1 MKKLLLLVAFAA
13 GYVLGA
19 KAGRQRYEQ
28 IMNAANRVK
37 DDPHVRSAAST
48 VAETAKEQAPVAA
61 HKVAAA
67 ASTAA
72 SAVADRSPF
81 GTLDFP
87 FAQPGCF
94 DWCRLSVGCYC
105 DASEESVQCFAACH
119 ASTPKHHSFEF
130 YAPYPRCPPTPQRRH
145 VRTSW

>member
-1 MKKLLLLVAFAA
+1 MSSMCALSRTSAMSSSRIRPATRGVYAAPPWHLLGLWRADAPVRVVRGARQDGEDGSLGIEEEPMKKLLLLVAFAA

-72 SAVADRSPF
+72 SAV
-81 GTLDFP
+81 
-87 FAQPGCF
+87 
-94 DWCRLSVGCYC
+94 
-105 DASEESVQCFAACH
+105 
-119 ASTPKHHSFEF
+119 
-130 YAPYPRCPPTPQRRH
+130 
-145 VRTSW
+145 

>member
-1 MKKLLLLVAFAA
+1 MERMDHSGSRRNPMKKLLLLVAFAA

-81 GTLDFP
+81 GTSHEDELREQLNP
-87 FAQPGCF
+87 
-94 DWCRLSVGCYC
+94 
-105 DASEESVQCFAACH
+105 ESTALQDD
-119 ASTPKHHSFEF
+119 
-130 YAPYPRCPPTPQRRH
+130 PYPKGDLP
-145 VRTSW
+145 